1 MTQVVRW
8 LRSLAVVV
16 AVLGATGCA
25 STTPGD
31 PFESFNRGVYSFN
44 SALDSAILK
53 PAATAYKNYVPWGI
67 QEIARNF
74 FSNIDD
80 IFVGIN
86 NLLQGKPLEALSDWG
101 RFLLNS
107 TLGFFGFA
115 DPATE
120 IGLEKNR
127 EDFGQT
133 LGVWGIPTG
142 PYLVLPL
149 FGPSSFRGTTGF
161 VADWVTDP
169 TGHVIEK
176 TGPRIGATGLRVLDT
191 RAGLLG
197 ATNVLQGAALDEYSF
212 VRNGY
217 FQRRR
222 SMVYDGDAPP
232 LEDPDDEKPYDPDD
246 DEEPDQKREEKPA
259 ADAADITNQKDQN
272 KK

>member
-1 MTQVVRW
+1 MNQVWRW
-8 LRSLAVVV
+8 LRSLTVVLAVI
-16 AVLGATGCA
+16 GASGCA

-31 PFESFNRGVYSFN
+31 PFESVNRSVYSFN
-44 SALDSAILK
+44 SALDSAVLK
-53 PAATAYKNYVPWGI
+53 PVATAYKNYVPWGL

-80 IFVGIN
+80 IFVGVN
-86 NLLQGKPLEALSDWG
+86 NLLQGKPIEALSDWG

-107 TLGFFGFA
+107 TLGFFGIA

-120 IGLEKNR
+120 MGLEKHR

-142 PYLVLPL
+142 PYVVLPL

-161 VADWVTDP
+161 VVDWVADP
-169 TGHVIEK
+169 TDHVIEK
-176 TGPRIGATGLRVLDT
+176 SGPRLGATGLRVIDT

-197 ATNVLQGAALDEYSF
+197 ATNVLSGAALDEYSF

-217 FQRRR
+217 LQRRR
-222 SMVYDGDAPP
+222 SLVYDGDPP
-232 LEDPDDEKPYDPDD
+232 ELDDPEEDEYDPDD
-246 DEEPDQKREEKPA
+246 DEEL
-259 ADAADITNQKDQN
+259 DAKEDPKKDA
-272 KK
+272 KKE

>member
-1 MTQVVRW
+1 MKQVWRW
-8 LRSLAVVV
+8 LHSLAVVL
-16 AVLGATGCA
+16 AVLGASGCA

-31 PFESFNRGVYSFN
+31 PLESFNRGVYSFN

-53 PAATAYKNYVPWGI
+53 PVATAYKNYVPWGL
-67 QEIARNF
+67 QEMARNF

-86 NLLQGKPLEALSDWG
+86 NLLQGKPLAALSDWG

-107 TLGFFGFA
+107 TLGFFGIA

-142 PYLVLPL
+142 PYVVLPL

-161 VADWVTDP
+161 VVDWVTDP

-176 TGPRIGATGLRVLDT
+176 TGPRIGAAGLRLVDT

-197 ATNVLQGAALDEYSF
+197 ATNVLSGAALDEYSF

-217 FQRRR
+217 LQRRR
-222 SMVYDGDAPP
+222 SMVYDGNPP
-232 LEDPDDEKPYDPDD
+232 EVDDPEEDEYDPDD
-246 DEEPDQKREEKPA
+246 DEELDAKEEK
-259 ADAADITNQKDQN
+259 KE
-272 KK
+272 